1 MAEAAG
7 YEARSW
13 VVTVGA
19 QVRGVV
25 YLAALFLG
33 TFALWLLVS
42 SLRRFWPTWPS
53 PYAHPQRLEP
63 PVVANG
69 YAGGSNL
76 SLEIR
81 RRGQSART
89 LGLRNLGTTENPR
102 LGAAARGARD
112 PQLGASPP
120 WLAGL
125 QSGARVN
132 FIYGRDA
139 RVPIAA
145 HARQEG
151 IVRAVETSRNSRTA
165 PLCWKFMKEMKV
177 FTQITTWR

>member
-42 SLRRFWPTWPS
+42 SLRRFWHTWPS
-53 PYAHPQRLEP
+53 PYANPQRLEP
-63 PVVANG
+63 PEVASG

-81 RRGQSART
+81 RRGQQART
-89 LGLRNLGTTENPR
+89 LGLHNLGTDDSLR
-102 LGAAARGARD
+102 LGAASRGARD
-112 PQLGASPP
+112 PELGASPA

-125 QSGARVN
+125 
-132 FIYGRDA
+132 
-139 RVPIAA
+139 
-145 HARQEG
+145 
-151 IVRAVETSRNSRTA
+151 
-165 PLCWKFMKEMKV
+165 
-177 FTQITTWR
+177 